1 MVRIKNIF
9 SNLIYIYIIMRN
21 QVGGSFGSITLTF
34 LLTIILTI
42 IILVAVN
49 KLYNKNLITYLSN
62 LGNNDKGETN

>member
-1 MVRIKNIF
+1 
-9 SNLIYIYIIMRN
+9 MRN